1 MRAFEQGEKFGFVVS
16 NPPYQLDVQKPGSS
30 RRVTTEIFPRFQE
43 VGSAVGETTS
53 MVYPASWQ
61 KSLSAGLGEFLLNNG
76 VRQVDNFFGEEVFP
90 AIDKRFPLAVVTT
103 ERECRE
109 EIYANGVT
117 LSRDTPVWL
126 DSAKKR
132 VFFEHTRCAEKFFAG
147 ADYSTLFRNVETSV
161 TAGVVFKE
169 EKSADFPVSVYIKR
183 APGMQAD
190 AKELYIST
198 DDALK
203 NMRNPEDNHLGK
215 YTCSIRSRV
224 IGRSTIFLSE
234 MDKGN
239 SLFARV
245 FPPDH
250 IHSNTYAA
258 LASFDNRE
266 EAENCAKYINTD
278 FFITLASLDYSRIG
292 FARFAPFLDFTNNNP
307 VFTPDQELG
316 EGHEFYGLGLERRL
330 RKFFNIPDG
339 I

>member
-1 MRAFEQGEKFGFVVS
+1 MLLFEFLFDCVIS

-43 VGSAVGETTS
+43 MGSAVGKITS

-61 KSLSAGLGEFLLNNG
+61 KNLSTGLGEFLLNNG
-76 VRQVDNFFGEEVFP
+76 VKQVNNFFGEEVFP
-90 AIDKRFPLAVVTT
+90 TIDKRFPLTVVVA
-103 ERECRE
+103 ERDYCG
-109 EIYANGVT
+109 EIQANNEV
-117 LSRDTPVWL
+117 LSRNTPVWL

-132 VFFEHTRCAEKFFAG
+132 VFFEHTRSAEKFFTG
-147 ADYSTLFRNVETSV
+147 ADYSTLFRNVETSIKD
-161 TAGVVFKE
+161 GVVFKE
-169 EKSADFPVSVYIKR
+169 SPSEDFPVSVYIKR

-190 AKELYIST
+190 AKEFYIST
-198 DDALK
+198 DDALR
-203 NMRNPEDNHLGK
+203 NMRNLTDDHLGK

-224 IGRSTIFLSE
+224 IGRSTIFLGE

-245 FPPDH
+245 FPPNH
-250 IHSNTYAA
+250 IHSNTYAV

-292 FARFAPFLDFTNNNP
+292 FARFVPFVDFTNNNP
-307 VFTPDQELG
+307 MFAPDRELG
-316 EGHEFYGLGLERRL
+316 EEHEYYGLSLDQRV
-330 RKFFNIPDG
+330 RKFFNIPEEA
-339 I
+339 